1 MLVAKHY
8 AEGTIYQAAAAF
20 EASVDWRTL

>member
-1 MLVAKHY
+1 LVGKHY

-20 EASVDWRTL
+20 EAAVDWKNC